1 MPPHSSHI
9 LQPLDVSCFAPLK
22 LSYGRQ
28 IETFIRNRL
37 NHITKLEFLSAFKE
51 AFQATFTE
59 QNIKSGFRATGL
71 VLYEPQNVLSHL
83 NLHLRTPTPPIVESN
98 NWTSKTPQTIRELNF
113 QTEHIK
119 KRVVRHQNSSPT
131 SINDAISCLVKGAQ
145 VMMHSAVLL
154 KAEVKALQVANEQK
168 KRRERRRKRRI
179 MQGGS
184 LSVREGEDILQTAEV
199 DAQIRTEVAS
209 KATQQEGSKG
219 RQRRCGLCG
228 NTGHNARTC
237 ERHQES
243 ITIE

>member
-28 IETFIRNRL
+28 IETFVRNRL

-51 AFQATFTE
+51 AFKAAFTE

-71 VLYEPQNVLSHL
+71 VPYEPQNVISQL

-98 NWTSKTPQTIRELNF
+98 NWTSKTPQTIRELDF

-119 KRVVRHQNSSPT
+119 NRVVRHQNSSPT
-131 SINDAISCLVKGAQ
+131 SINDALSRLAKGAQ

-154 KAEVKALQVANEQK
+154 KAEVKALQAANEQK
-168 KRRERRRKRRI
+168 KRRERKRKRRI

-184 LSVREGEDILQTAEV
+184 LSVREGEDILQSAEV
-199 DAQIRTEVAS
+199 DAQVRTEVAS
-209 KATQQEGSKG
+209 RQVGSKG
-219 RQRRCGLCG
+219 QQKRCGLCG
-228 NTGHNARTC
+228 IIGHNSRTC
-237 ERHQES
+237 ERRQEL
-243 ITIE
+243 IAIE